1 MPHSRK
7 IKVLILT
14 CLSFWLAGCAK
25 SEYPLARQGRQGQI
39 LGPPVQD
46 ARVVNAPSAKVPKI
60 LPETH
65 FAAGRLFE
73 HQGNLSKAIVQ
84 YRKAIAVN
92 HRYVAA
98 YHRLGLVLSRAQHH
112 AEAVAFLERAV
123 ELAPNDAILWND
135 FGFELM
141 FRKQWDRAE
150 AAFRKAI
157 NRNPSLARAHINL
170 GLALSKQRRFD
181 QALASFRA
189 VLPEAD
195 AYYNLGLM
203 YRGQGRYA
211 DAVEAFERILT
222 AAPGFTAAKTQLE
235 QLEQMV
241 LRIQPKRDE
250 ATARV
255 GSDRRIEI
263 REVLDEPRERVAE
276 ITPIVPEARDDSP
289 FIEKSES
296 RATEMPAAVPQ
307 VERTLE
313 SIEAVENSAH
323 ALSGSMTELIS
334 IVDNEVRCLE
344 DRFESENDDPW
355 SSPTLETVEV
365 ESATFTP
372 PIEAAGEFA
381 EEVAEPRR
389 RRAMAATVIEVPTPD
404 AAQDESSDWPM
415 RWNMLADRLISV
427 RGELQCLDDLD
438 AELEAEILAFENAVH
453 PDAVGIV
460 AIADS
465 EFVGPPVPMEEMEH
479 EARSILVRYPVIMP
493 ERSES
498 SATRRSNSIAPR
510 SISPT
515 PQARVDFLSPR
526 PLREDTPTTEMF
538 AGWEMTFDELEAL
551 ISVARNELTCW
562 ESRRARRA
570 IVPVGGPLSERVGTG
585 FPDFF
590 GFTKEGFGSIR
601 SSELDDPDP
610 KHSILPQTRAMGVAT
625 REANPARTIGSPRLN
640 PVQK

>member
-1 MPHSRK
+1 MPHSCK
-7 IKVLILT
+7 IKLLILT
-14 CLSFWLAGCAK
+14 WIGFCVAGCAK
-25 SEYPLARQGRQGQI
+25 PEYPLARQGRPGQVF
-39 LGPPVQD
+39 GPPVQD

-98 YHRLGLVLSRAQHH
+98 HHRLGLVLSRVQYHV
-112 AEAVAFLERAV
+112 EAVASLERAV
-123 ELAPNDAILWND
+123 ELAPNNAILWND

-157 NRNPSLARAHINL
+157 NQNPSLARAHINL
-170 GLALSKQRRFD
+170 GLALSKQSRFD

-211 DAVEAFERILT
+211 EAVEAFEHILT
-222 AAPGFTAAKTQLE
+222 AAPGFTAAQTQLE

-241 LRIQPKRDE
+241 LRIQPKREE

-255 GSDRRIEI
+255 NSDRRIEI
-263 REVLDEPRERVAE
+263 SDFLDEPRERVAQ
-276 ITPIVPEARDDSP
+276 IAPVVPEARDD
-289 FIEKSES
+289 FLFLDESES
-296 RATEMPAAVPQ
+296 QANEMPAADPY
-307 VERTLE
+307 VERSSEPIKVATE
-313 SIEAVENSAH
+313 PAY

-334 IVDNEVRCLE
+334 IVDNELRCLE
-344 DRFESENDDPW
+344 DREAIKYDDPW
-355 SSPTLETVEV
+355 SDPTLETVEI
-365 ESATFTP
+365 ESAIFTET
-372 PIEAAGEFA
+372 IEAAGEPA
-381 EEVAEPRR
+381 EWVAEPRQR
-389 RRAMAATVIEVPTPD
+389 RTMAATAIEVPTPD
-404 AAQDESSDWPM
+404 VAQDESPNWPTQ
-415 RWNMLADRLISV
+415 WNMLAHRLISV

-438 AELEAEILAFENAVH
+438 AELEAEIMAFENSIH
-453 PDAVGIV
+453 SSAVGMV
-460 AIADS
+460 APVDS
-465 EFVGPPVPMEEMEH
+465 DFVGPPVPREEMGH
-479 EARSILVRYPVIMP
+479 SVKPILVSHPVIMP

-510 SISPT
+510 SMSPT
-515 PQARVDFLSPR
+515 PQTRVDFLSPR
-526 PLREDTPTTEMF
+526 PLHEDTTMTEMF
-538 AGWEMTFDELEAL
+538 AGSEMTFDELEAL

-562 ESRRARRA
+562 EARRARRA
-570 IVPVGGPLSERVGTG
+570 VVPAVGPLSER
-585 FPDFF
+585 FDIESRDFF
-590 GFTKEGFGSIR
+590 GF
-601 SSELDDPDP
+601 P
-610 KHSILPQTRAMGVAT
+610 KV
-625 REANPARTIGSPRLN
+625 NPESVRFSGL
-640 PVQK
+640 